1 MGLISLMNSFAASA
15 HGRRLCL
22 LEFATFFKAEK
33 QQQKKFQ
40 RGSATAE
47 NESTLRLWLRA
58 CLRGEWGPQISEVT
72 RLGGVTRLSIE
83 LIRVRLH
90 DRWVAWSA
98 RPGNPLSGGQI
109 LPCKRFKVG

>member
-1 MGLISLMNSFAASA
+1 MPVGI
-15 HGRRLCL
+15 CY
-22 LEFATFFKAEK
+22 FFKAEK

-40 RGSATAE
+40 RGNATAA

-83 LIRVRLH
+83 SLVLIRVRLH
-90 DRWVAWSA
+90 DRWGDPPRWVAWSA